1 KFSQNTANFIN
12 EFMEDEKSKLTDENI
27 SNSQHLLFEHI
38 IELQHSYR
46 FSNESGI
53 GKLSR
58 SIIENN
64 ADELKMFFD
73 DSDKS
78 VHIDFNYSNEKFEKF
93 IEGFKTYIEE
103 KDISQAL
110 KKLNDLKVLC
120 AVREG
125 EFGLYAL
132 NEKIQKHL
140 QEKIGRAH
148 V

>member
-1 KFSQNTANFIN
+1 MIQWINFG
-12 EFMEDEKSKLTDENI
+12 KS
-27 SNSQHLLFEHI
+27 FP
-38 IELQHSYR
+38 
-46 FSNESGI
+46 
-53 GKLSR
+53 
-58 SIIENN
+58 
-64 ADELKMFFD
+64 AFFK
-73 DSDKS
+73 DSAKS

-132 NEKIQKHL
+132 NEKIQKTFAR
-140 QEKIGRAH
+140 EKINSNQHSVLRKSTCDCE
-148 V
+148 